1 MRNMLKLPFSASRD
15 NFTGGPSAPL
25 ELVQYGDF
33 QCEHCVGVYTSI
45 KLIRQYLGDKLKFV
59 FRHFPLITVHHFALD
74 AAVASEAAGLQGKF
88 WEMHD
93 LIFENQK
100 YLTKSS
106 FSKFAERI
114 ALDMTVFEDSRE
126 YKKLIHKVVND
137 FESGVK
143 SGVDCTPTFFIN
155 GRRYNGF
162 EDFDSL
168 YKTCRYAMEV
178 NNMMA

>member
-1 MRNMLKLPFSASRD
+1 MSKMLKLPFSESRD
-15 NFTGGPSAPL
+15 NFTGYPSASV

-33 QCEHCVGVYTSI
+33 QCEHCGGVYMSV
-45 KLIRQYLGDKLKFV
+45 KLIQQYLGDKLKFV
-59 FRHFPLITVHHFALD
+59 FRHFPLITVHRYALD
-74 AAVASEAAGLQGKF
+74 AAVATEAAGLQGKF

-100 YLTKSS
+100 YLIKSS
-106 FSKFAERI
+106 FSKFAEKI
-114 ALDMTVFEDSRE
+114 ELDMTAFENSLE
-126 YKKLIHKVVND
+126 FKKLIHKVVND

-155 GRRYNGF
+155 GLRYSGF

-168 YKTCRYAMEV
+168 YKTCKYAMEV
-178 NNMMA
+178 NNMTA